1 MKAGSKPSGS
11 SKRKPEWEA
20 GIQQQKRQK
29 LQHVGGR
36 HPASIA
42 KGVHVPVACVLPPGA
57 PVPVKAEQGEF
68 FVLSKAVKAEQPE
81 EQSEVAHHGLGLTW
95 ESF

>member
-11 SKRKPEWEA
+11 TKRKPEWEA

-29 LQHVGGR
+29 LQQ
-36 HPASIA
+36 IA
-42 KGVHVPVACVLPPGA
+42 KGVHVPVACVLPTGA
-57 PVPVKAEQGEF
+57 PVPVKAEKGEF

-81 EQSEVAHHGLGLTW
+81 EQSEVAHRGLGLTW